1 MKHKLPFI
9 TIALV
14 YIAFI
19 IIDRAMGRYEPS
31 HLILFPL
38 AALAFFLPVLF
49 AVHIIVSL
57 FARPW
62 REESLNWIIFSI
74 DIIIAGFLATL
85 EVL

>member
-1 MKHKLPFI
+1 MKQKLPYLVI
-9 TIALV
+9 ILV
-14 YIAFI
+14 YIAFV
-19 IIDRAMGRYEPS
+19 IIDRAGGSYEPS

-38 AALAFFLPVLF
+38 AALAYFLPVLF

-74 DIIIAGFLATL
+74 DIIIAGALATI